1 MNSAD
6 MQGAVAQ
13 EVNDR
18 LSKATREL
26 KERYERGEG
35 GQDVS
40 VDGPSGAAYK
50 EKAAKEQQARKERK
64 AAKNAANKS
73 VEQSGVEADV
83 DDEEDAGDG
92 DEDADLRRIREQH
105 LRQMKSA
112 HREKLDNLGKGHG
125 QYREVTQ
132 DEFISEMTNSGRVIC
147 HFYHRDFPRCKIM
160 DHHLLKLSQT
170 HVETKF
176 VKIDAEKTPFFVE
189 KVRVNFRDS
198 VPQLIF
204 CVSLLS
210 EAFPL
215 CVSFSMV
222 SARTRLLDLKD

>member
-40 VDGPSGAAYK
+40 VDGPTGAAYK
-50 EKAAKEQQARKERK
+50 DKAAKELQAKKERK
-64 AAKNAANKS
+64 AAKSAASKS
-73 VEQSGVEADV
+73 VEQSGGDADIDE
-83 DDEEDAGDG
+83 DDEEAENG
-92 DEDADLRRIREQH
+92 DEDAELRRIREQR
-105 LRQMKSA
+105 LRQMKNA
-112 HREKLDNLGKGHG
+112 HKEKLENLGKGHG

-132 DEFISEMTNSGRVIC
+132 DEFIAEMTNSSRVIC

-160 DHHLLKLSQT
+160 DHHLLKLAQT
-170 HVETKF
+170 HVESKF

-189 KVRVNFRDS
+189 KVWQVIVLN
-198 VPQLIF
+198 V
-204 CVSLLS
+204 
-210 EAFPL
+210 
-215 CVSFSMV
+215 M
-222 SARTRLLDLKD
+222 

>member
-40 VDGPSGAAYK
+40 VDGPTGAAYK
-50 EKAAKEQQARKERK
+50 EKAAKEQQAKKERK
-64 AAKNAANKS
+64 AAKTAASKS
-73 VEQSGVEADV
+73 VDQANDADADV
-83 DDEEDAGDG
+83 EDEEEQGDP
-92 DEDADLRRIREQH
+92 DEDADLRRIREQR
-105 LRQMKSA
+105 LRQMKNA
-112 HREKLDNLGKGHG
+112 HKEKLENLGKGHG

-132 DEFISEMTNSGRVIC
+132 DEFIAEMTSSNRVIC

-160 DHHLLKLSQT
+160 DHHLHKLAQT
-170 HVETKF
+170 HVEAKF
-176 VKIDAEKTPFFVE
+176 VKINAEKTPFFVE
-189 KVRVNFRDS
+189 KVDWILFLQTFLFAV
-198 VPQLIF
+198 
-204 CVSLLS
+204 
-210 EAFPL
+210 
-215 CVSFSMV
+215 
-222 SARTRLLDLKD
+222 